1 MIFLNCIF
9 CLFGSQSSGA
19 FIAVYRYA
27 SATPLLPS
35 ILSQGIGWQGV
46 GILLSELFGT
56 ISGSSV
62 SVENAGLLALTCVG
76 SRRVVPIS
84 AGFMIFSSILGK
96 FGTVFAFIPPAIVA
110 ALYCL
115 FFAYVGAGGISFLQ
129 FCNLNSFRT
138 KFILG
143 FSIFLLPLICTLR
156 QGAYF
161 LSTLGFSIYNFV
173 LTFN

>member
-62 SVENAGLLALTCVG
+62 SVENAGLLALTRVG

-96 FGTVFAFIPPAIVA
+96 FGTVFASIPPAIVA

-115 FFAYVGAGGISFLQ
+115 FLLMLVLEALVF
-129 FCNLNSFRT
+129 
-138 KFILG
+138 
-143 FSIFLLPLICTLR
+143 FSSATL
-156 QGAYF
+156 
-161 LSTLGFSIYNFV
+161 TV
-173 LTFN
+173 LEQSSY